1 MKDSLLIVL
10 FFAMGLLAS
19 FMHWIPDFLLHKD
32 WSTYILYVLMF
43 LVGIGIGGDKEAL
56 DVLRKI
62 NFKIFLIPLSV
73 IVGSIGATALVA
85 IFLPDMSVVESAAVG
100 AGFGYY
106 SLSSVLINKM
116 HGETL
121 GTIALLANIIR
132 EMITLV
138 FAPLLVF
145 AFGKLAP
152 VASGGATA
160 MDTTLPIITKV
171 SGNEYGLMA
180 VFSGVVLTILVP
192 FLVTFILS
200 FSAL

>member
-10 FFAMGLLAS
+10 FFTIGLLAS
-19 FMHWIPDFLLHKD
+19 YFQWIPDFLLHQD
-32 WSTYILYVLMF
+32 WSTYVLYLLMF

-56 DVLRKI
+56 DVLRKV
-62 NFKIFLIPLSV
+62 NFKIFLIPLTV
-73 IVGSIGATALVA
+73 IVGSVGATALFA
-85 IFLPDMSVVESAAVG
+85 WFLPDLSTRESAAVG

-116 HGETL
+116 HSETL
-121 GTIALLANIIR
+121 GTIALLANVIR
-132 EMITLV
+132 EIITLV
-138 FAPLLVF
+138 FAPVLVLV
-145 AFGKLAP
+145 FGKLAP

-160 MDTTLPIITKV
+160 MDTTLPIIIKV

-200 FSAL
+200 F